1 MPKITAQG
9 KTIDCAVGANLR
21 QVLLAADVDLYNGQA
36 RLINCRGIGSCG
48 TCAVQIEGIADAVSV
63 VNWRDGRRPVPSAVW
78 RKFANHFLGRGSRG
92 AWEPG
97 SQKVVLFAPS
107 DTRTIVPVAVCPP
120 TIAMVA
126 DRSLGTIGPYGWPAK
141 PEFRGISASPN
152 TMASGAREQS
162 PCGRQQNEG
171 SGFQTDHYHG
181 NGQRLIRTGIQL

>member
-48 TCAVQIEGIADAVSV
+48 TCAVQIEGVADAVSA
-63 VNWRDGRRPVPSAVW
+63 VNWRDGRRPVP
-78 RKFANHFLGRGSRG
+78 
-92 AWEPG
+92 
-97 SQKVVLFAPS
+97 
-107 DTRTIVPVAVCPP
+107 RTIVPVAVCPP
-120 TIAMVA
+120 TIAVVA

-152 TMASGAREQS
+152 TMASGAREQN

>member
-48 TCAVQIEGIADAVSV
+48 TCAVQIEGVADAVSA
-63 VNWRDGRRPVPSAVW
+63 VNWRDGRRPVP
-78 RKFANHFLGRGSRG
+78 
-92 AWEPG
+92 
-97 SQKVVLFAPS
+97 
-107 DTRTIVPVAVCPP
+107 RTIVPVAVCPP

-141 PEFRGISASPN
+141 PEFRGIPRHQIRWLLGPGNRTRVGASRMRDPDF
-152 TMASGAREQS
+152 
-162 PCGRQQNEG
+162 RQTTIMG
-171 SGFQTDHYHG
+171 MDKG
-181 NGQRLIRTGIQL
+181 

>member
-63 VNWRDGRRPVPSAVW
+63 VNWRDGRRPVPSTVW

-141 PEFRGISASPN
+141 PEFRGIPRHQIRWLLGPGNRTRVGASRMRDPDF
-152 TMASGAREQS
+152 
-162 PCGRQQNEG
+162 RQTTIMG
-171 SGFQTDHYHG
+171 MDKG
-181 NGQRLIRTGIQL
+181 